1 MYLLTKDGIQETPK
15 KKTLKAFFCKH
26 QNRMRGQS
34 CSSSGLVRISGE
46 DLYEVCRDCGKIL
59 SERHTQY

>member
-46 DLYEVCRDCGKIL
+46 DLYEVCRD
-59 SERHTQY
+59 